1 MTNVYSPLVEKLLR
15 FLRNMFHA
23 LFVFFP
29 GFLFL
34 FLTMVAFW
42 DLSQGED
49 LMVLATVPHIRDAAA
64 AGRRLKRNVAIG
76 VAATAVLVVCAT
88 VAWRLLS

>member
-49 LMVLATVPHIRDAAA
+49 LMVLATEQKWFFIFFEVLLAFLVLASSMMVKKEKPI
-64 AGRRLKRNVAIG
+64 KRGIC
-76 VAATAVLVVCAT
+76 L
-88 VAWRLLS
+88 

>member
-49 LMVLATVPHIRDAAA
+49 LMVLATEQKWFFIFFEVLLAF
-64 AGRRLKRNVAIG
+64 L
-76 VAATAVLVVCAT
+76 VLVSWYAARIVSNAKKEKSQYG
-88 VAWRLLS
+88 A